1 MMISSTLQERLQLEK
16 MSICSCQRERAIY
29 YCNEPSCPSK
39 STQPYYCDECAEM
52 VEEKHPHAPKKIVRE
67 ISTYSQEWLT
77 VKRAISSN
85 VKEAEQRFG
94 EQGALIRY
102 LERALISMP
111 RFDGAFQF
119 KSLLLEFDALRNLHE
134 RLERYFSE
142 DVEPFIITFRVGELL
157 ELRGQCAEFAQEGAK
172 YEYLSNVSDG
182 TIWDFYHPAI
192 EFAGSEAFVGF
203 SQDNKDTYNRLKVR
217 SLEER
222 LLKYSQLQGAPQ
234 VYPSLAAPQELQHAT
249 PGGEGASDDTRI
261 TKVENQMKLLA
272 NLQANIENGRAP
284 IIKEM
289 QESINKSKDEIE
301 KEKKALGNH
310 EQMVYMLIQ
319 ENKELKAVVQ
329 QMGEKLGNLLAIK
342 EQKVRKRALR
352 FRLEGSKIL
361 TNNEKAQFVISALKD
376 LYNEPIFKLV
386 YRATK
391 HGDSAQAYHK
401 NCDNKGALLYIVK
414 SQNQGRVFGAYT
426 SLSQDSLGQY
436 KNDNKAFIWSL
447 DLNRKFAPSQFV
459 NTNLC
464 NGSYGPYFGSTP
476 DFYLASNFLTSTHQM
491 TQNGIYNLPLPM
503 TVTGG
508 VGNAFQIEEF
518 EVYQVKAKG
527 DDDASDDDE

>member
-1 MMISSTLQERLQLEK
+1 
-16 MSICSCQRERAIY
+16 MSLCSCQRERAIY

-39 STQPYYCDECAEM
+39 TTQPYYCDECAEM

-85 VKEAEQRFG
+85 VKEAEQRFV

-111 RFDGAFQF
+111 RIDGNFQF

-157 ELRGQCAEFAQEGAK
+157 ELRGQCAKFAQEGAK
-172 YEYLSNVSDG
+172 YE
-182 TIWDFYHPAI
+182 
-192 EFAGSEAFVGF
+192 
-203 SQDNKDTYNRLKVR
+203 YNRLKVR

-234 VYPSLAAPQELQHAT
+234 VYPSLAAPQEQQHAT

-284 IIKEM
+284 IIKEI

-319 ENKELKAVVQ
+319 ENKELKAIVQ
-329 QMGEKLGNLLAIK
+329 DMGEKLGGLLQIQ
-342 EQKVRKRALR
+342 EQTALR
-352 FRLEGSKIL
+352 KSLRNKLEGSKIL
-361 TNNEKAQFVISALKD
+361 ASEEKIAFVISTLKD
-376 LYNEPIFKLV
+376 WYDEPPAFKLL

-391 HGDSAQAYHK
+391 HGDSAQQYHK
-401 NCDNKGALLYIVK
+401 NCDNQGALLYIIK
-414 SQNQGRVFGAYT
+414 TTTGKVFGAFT
-426 SLSQDSLGQY
+426 SVNQDSTGSY
-436 KNDNKAFIWSL
+436 KSDNKAYIWSL
-447 DLNRKFAPSQFV
+447 ELKKKFTPNQFV
-459 NTNLC
+459 NTNIC
-464 NGSYGPYFGSTP
+464 NAAYGPYMGQGS
-476 DFYLASNFLTSTHQM
+476 DFYLSGNFLTQTHQM
-491 TQNGIYNLPLPM
+491 TQNGMYNLPSPQ
-503 TVTGG
+503 TITGAQ
-508 VGNAFQIEEF
+508 GNTFQVEEF
-518 EVYQVKAKG
+518 EVYKVRVKEE
-527 DDDASDDDE
+527 DELSDDDE